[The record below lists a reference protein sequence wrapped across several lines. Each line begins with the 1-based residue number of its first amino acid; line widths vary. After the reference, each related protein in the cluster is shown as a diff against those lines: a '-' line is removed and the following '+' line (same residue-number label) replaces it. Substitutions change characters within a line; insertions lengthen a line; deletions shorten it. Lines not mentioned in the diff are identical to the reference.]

1 MSVLDVSPLLPEPK
15 CEICA
20 LRDLVSYPHKPGSPY
35 QLAIE
40 VVALRDLQLVLDTS
54 LSHCLTL
61 TQSQFGF
68 IGLVTEDGK
77 ALDLA
82 AIQGFEAERAFYDRF
97 HLVPL
102 HRNIFGNTI
111 LENRPVRSLD
121 ALNDPAR
128 AGQPPGHPT
137 VRAFLGV
144 PLRVNEQTI
153 GMIGAAN
160 KDSAYTDED
169 EQLLGAYASLVA
181 IAIHNAN
188 LYEQLHASRQELER
202 KVSERTHELAIAK
215 DDLAQKAEQ
224 LRKLLEATVN
234 IQEAERARIAH
245 DMHDGM
251 TQMIVSALFETQC
264 TKESLALANNN
275 TARDH
280 LEDVQALLKQIDL
293 ETRRIIYD
301 LRPLILDARGLVP
314 AIEQFASRCQQYSQ
328 IKCSLKVSGIPY
340 RLQSDVEIGVYRLIQ
355 EALQNI
361 TTHAQ
366 ATQADIHLEF
376 SKEQVYVSIRDDG
389 IGFDL
394 EHVLNEPDEHLGLIG
409 MKERIQCLGGQIDIQ
424 SKQDHGT
431 RIVLTV
437 PSQTLVHQELP

>member
-1 MSVLDVSPLLPEPK
+1 MATFDVSPIVFEPK
-15 CEICA
+15 CEICE
-20 LRDLVSYPHKPGSPY
+20 LRGVVSYQHKLESLY

-61 TQSQFGF
+61 TQSKFGF
-68 IGLVTEDGK
+68 IGLTTEDGS
-77 ALDLA
+77 ALDLVT
-82 AIQGFEAERAFYDRF
+82 IQGFKAEPEFYNRF
-97 HLVPL
+97 HLIPL
-102 HRNIFGNTI
+102 RRNIFGNTI
-111 LENRPVRSLD
+111 LENRPVRSQD

-128 AGQPPGHPT
+128 VGQPYGHPT

-144 PLRVNEQTI
+144 PLRLREQTI

-160 KDSAYTDED
+160 KTIEYTDED
-169 EQLLGAYASLVA
+169 EHLLVIYASLVA
-181 IAIHNAN
+181 IAINNAN
-188 LYEQLHASRQELER
+188 LYEQLRASRQELER

-224 LRKLLEATVN
+224 LHKLLWVTVN

-251 TQMIVSALFETQC
+251 TQMIVSTLFETQC
-264 TKESLALANNN
+264 AKESLALANSG
-275 TARDH
+275 TAVEH
-280 LEDVQALLKQIDL
+280 LEDVQTLLKQIDT
-293 ETRRIIYD
+293 EIRRIIYD

-314 AIEQFASRCQQYSQ
+314 AIEQFTSRCQQYSQ
-328 IKCSLKVSGIPY
+328 IKCTLNVFGDPY
-340 RLQSDVEIGVYRLIQ
+340 RLRTDVEIGIYRLIQ

-361 TTHAQ
+361 TTHAK

-376 SKEQVYVSIRDDG
+376 SKDKVCVSIRDNG
-389 IGFDL
+389 IGFNL
-394 EHVLNEPDEHLGLIG
+394 ERFANAPGEHLGLIG
-409 MKERIQCLGGQIDIQ
+409 MKERAQCMGGQIDFQ

-437 PSQTLVHQELP
+437 PSENLT

>member
-1 MSVLDVSPLLPEPK
+1 MSTFDVSPIVFEPK
-15 CEICA
+15 CEICE
-20 LRDLVSYPHKPGSPY
+20 LRGVVSYQHKLESLY

-54 LSHCLTL
+54 LSHCLAL

-68 IGLVTEDGK
+68 IGLTTGDGR
-77 ALDLA
+77 ALDLV
-82 AIQGFEAERAFYDRF
+82 AIQGFKAEPEFYDRY
-97 HLVPL
+97 HLIPL
-102 HRNIFGNTI
+102 RRNLFGNTI
-111 LENRPVRSLD
+111 LENRPVRSHD

-128 AGQPPGHPT
+128 VGQPPGHPA

-144 PLRVNEQTI
+144 PLWVREQTI

-160 KDSAYTDED
+160 KDTEYTDED
-169 EQLLGAYASLVA
+169 EQLLVTYASLVA

-188 LYEQLHASRQELER
+188 LNEQLSASRQELEH

-224 LRKLLEATVN
+224 LHKLLGATVD

-264 TKESLALANNN
+264 AKESQALGN
-275 TARDH
+275 TDTATDH
-280 LEDVQALLKQIDL
+280 LEDAQDLLKQIDT
-293 ETRRIIYD
+293 EIRGIIYD

-328 IKCSLKVSGIPY
+328 IECNLTVSGDPY
-340 RLQSDVEIGVYRLIQ
+340 RLQSDVEIGIYRLIQ
-355 EALQNI
+355 EALHNI
-361 TTHAQ
+361 TTHAK
-366 ATQADIHLEF
+366 ATQAEIHLEF
-376 SKEQVYVSIRDDG
+376 SKEKVCVSIRDNG

-394 EHVLNEPDEHLGLIG
+394 ERFVTAPGEHLGLIG
-409 MKERIQCLGGQIDIQ
+409 MKERAQCIGGQIDIQ

-437 PSQTLVHQELP
+437 PSGNLP